1 MRRCWQRRDGMASRR
16 DGAIVAGCDVGAL
29 TAKAV
34 IMRNGALLGS
44 EIIRSRAKAVQ
55 SASEVMEK
63 LLGRLDLKW
72 DDIQYCIGTGYGRN
86 MLPFAQGNV
95 SEISCHGRGAH
106 WLVPSVRTIIDG
118 GGQDC
123 KALLVNDQGQLVDFR
138 MNFKCAAGTG
148 RALEV
153 MAESLGIDVS
163 ELGPLSLQAAEPALL
178 RKPCCI
184 LSQIEI
190 RHLLFEGRNRADIA
204 AGINEITA
212 LLILSLVR
220 ELDVEKDIAV
230 TGGMAKNVGLVKCL
244 ERALEA
250 EVVRFPEDPQ
260 LIGAI
265 GAALFAADRVSK
277 RG

>member
-1 MRRCWQRRDGMASRR
+1 M
-16 DGAIVAGCDVGAL
+16 AGCDVGAL

-34 IMRNGALLGS
+34 VMKDGALLGS
-44 EIIRSRAKAVQ
+44 EIVRSGARAAQ
-55 SASEVMEK
+55 AATGVMES
-63 LLGRLDLKW
+63 LLSRLDLKW
-72 DDIQYCIGTGYGRN
+72 GDIGYCVGTGYGRN
-86 MLPFAQGNV
+86 ILPFVQGNV

-123 KALLVNDQGQLVDFR
+123 KALLVDENGMLADFR

-163 ELGPLSLQAAEPALL
+163 ELGPLSLEAKDPVEL

-184 LSQIEI
+184 LTQIEI
-190 RHLLFEGRNRADIA
+190 WHLLFEGRNRADIA

-212 LLILSLVR
+212 HEIMSLVR
-220 ELDVEKDIAV
+220 ELDVEKDIAL
-230 TGGMAKNVGLVKCL
+230 TGGMAKNVGLVRCL
-244 ERALEA
+244 ERALGA
-250 EVVRFPEDPQ
+250 EIVRFPEDPQ

-265 GAALFAADRVSK
+265 GAAIFAADRV
-277 RG
+277 

>member
-1 MRRCWQRRDGMASRR
+1 MAISR

-34 IMRNGALLGS
+34 VMKDGALLGS
-44 EIIRSRAKAVQ
+44 EIVRSGARAAQ
-55 SASEVMEK
+55 AATGVMES
-63 LLGRLDLKW
+63 LLSRLDLKW
-72 DDIQYCIGTGYGRN
+72 GDIGYCVGTGYGRN
-86 MLPFAQGNV
+86 ILPFVQGNV

-123 KALLVNDQGQLVDFR
+123 KALLVDENGMLADFR

-163 ELGPLSLQAAEPALL
+163 ELGPLSLEAKDPVEL

-184 LSQIEI
+184 LTQIEI
-190 RHLLFEGRNRADIA
+190 WHLLFEGRNRADIA

-212 LLILSLVR
+212 HEIMSLVR
-220 ELDVEKDIAV
+220 ELDVEKDIAL
-230 TGGMAKNVGLVKCL
+230 TGGMAKNVGLVRCL
-244 ERALEA
+244 ERALGA
-250 EVVRFPEDPQ
+250 EIVRFPEDPQ

-265 GAALFAADRVSK
+265 GAAIFAADRV
-277 RG
+277 

>member
-1 MRRCWQRRDGMASRR
+1 MASRR

-34 IMRNGALLGS
+34 VMKEGALLGS
-44 EIIRSRAKAVQ
+44 EIVRSRAKAVQ
-55 SASEVMEK
+55 AASDVMER
-63 LLGRLDLKW
+63 LLGRLNLKW
-72 DDIQYCIGTGYGRN
+72 DDIRCCVGTGYGRN
-86 MLPFAQGNV
+86 ILPFVQGNV

-123 KALLVNDQGQLVDFR
+123 KALLVNDEGRLVDFR

-163 ELGPLSLQAAEPALL
+163 ELGPLSLESKEPAIL

-184 LSQIEI
+184 LTQIEI
-190 RHLLFEGRNRADIA
+190 RHLLFEGSNRADIA

-212 LLILSLVR
+212 HEIMNLVR

-230 TGGMAKNVGLVKCL
+230 TGGMAKNVGLVRCL
-244 ERALEA
+244 ERALGV

-265 GAALFAADRVSK
+265 GAALFAADKVKGR
-277 RG
+277 

>member
-1 MRRCWQRRDGMASRR
+1 MAERPK
-16 DGAIVAGCDVGAL
+16 GIIVAGCDAGAL
-29 TAKAV
+29 TTKAV
-34 IMRNGALLGS
+34 IMKDGALLGS
-44 EIIRSRAKAVQ
+44 EIVRSRARAVQ
-55 SASEVMEK
+55 SAGEVMDR
-63 LLGRLDLKW
+63 LLGKLDLKW
-72 DDIQYCIGTGYGRN
+72 DDIGCCVGTGYGRN
-86 MLPFAQGNV
+86 VVPFADANF

-106 WLVPSVRTIIDG
+106 WLVPSVRTVIDG

-123 KALLVNDQGQLVDFR
+123 KALRVDENGMLADFR

-163 ELGPLSLQAAEPALL
+163 ELGPLSLESSDPAVL

-184 LSQIEI
+184 LTQIEI
-190 RHLLFEGRNRADIA
+190 WHLLFEGRNRADIA

-212 LLILSLVR
+212 QQILNLVR
-220 ELDVEKDIAV
+220 ELDVKKDIAV

-265 GAALFAADRVSK
+265 GAALFAADRA
-277 RG
+277 RNQNRATAGHHRTG